1 MKKMKKMVAVAMATV
16 MSLPMAGSLSVMAE
30 DVPTIRLISWVTSSD
45 PKTKPAYDAI
55 EAYADSHADQFTLEH
70 ENTLGD
76 ELKAKIKTDI
86 ASNTVPDVFIYWG
99 SGGNSTMLLES
110 DVIIPFDEYLSE
122 SDAISREL
130 FPEESF
136 SRTSSNGTLTTIT
149 TGMQYGVWLC
159 NQELFDEYGVE
170 LPKNL
175 DDMIAMGTVF
185 NENGIIPF
193 AMGSKGG
200 NPSHEFFAEILGQMP
215 GCDDDFANL
224 TENYTIDT
232 ENIRNTL
239 EIVDTMRE
247 NELFPADT
255 ISIGDWNQHFA
266 LYNEGKAAM
275 IYAWTWQL
283 GNMSEE
289 MAEKTVIIDAPV
301 MPGGTRDTSNFTR
314 AGGDMGYMIS
324 RAAWED
330 PAKREAIIGLV
341 DFLYPTEM
349 QEIALYNNGD
359 IPSRLD
365 VEIDETKV
373 ATPKL
378 AEIISYAKGKESCAN
393 FPQACPK
400 TECWTDFADGFDE
413 LMAGISTPEQVI
425 ENIDASLATAKG

>member
-1 MKKMKKMVAVAMATV
+1 MKNMKKMVAVVMAAAMA
-16 MSLPMAGSLSVMAE
+16 LPMAGSLQVLAE

-45 PKTKPAYDAI
+45 PKTKPVYDAI
-55 EAYADSHADQFTLEH
+55 QAYADSHADQFKLEH

-86 ASNTVPDVFIYWG
+86 ASNTVPDVFLYWG
-99 SGGNSTMLLES
+99 SGGNSAMLMEA
-110 DVIIPFDEYLSE
+110 DVIIPFDEYLDASE
-122 SDAISREL
+122 AISREL

-136 SRTSSNGTLTTIT
+136 SRTSANGVLTTIT
-149 TGMQYGVWLC
+149 NGMQYGVWLC
-159 NQELFDEYGVE
+159 NQALFDEYGVE
-170 LPKNL
+170 IPKTL
-175 DDMIAMGTVF
+175 DDMIAMGPVF
-185 NENGIIPF
+185 NENGIVPF

-215 GCDDDFANL
+215 GCDEDFATV
-224 TENYTIDT
+224 TEDYTVDT
-232 ENIRNTL
+232 ENIRKTL

-247 NELFPADT
+247 NGLFPADT

-289 MAEKTVIIDAPV
+289 MAANTVIVDAPV

-330 PAKREAIIGLV
+330 ETKKEAIIGLV
-341 DFLYPTEM
+341 DFLYSAEL
-349 QEIALYNNGD
+349 QETSLYNSGD

-365 VEIDETKV
+365 VEIDESRV

-378 AEIISYAKGKESCAN
+378 AEIIAYAKGKESCPN
-393 FPQACPK
+393 FPQVCPK

-413 LMAGISTPEQVI
+413 LMAGISTPDEVI
-425 ENIDASLATAKG
+425 ANINESLAAAKE